1 MSESIAVMRSLI
13 IRKTRTTE
21 RVVSSPTQH
30 PSPYPPLL
38 HHGQGEGQALNPLP
52 RHGVLSKITQ
62 HKEGGEGPGH
72 DLPHLLL
79 VPVPRLLQGKVQDT
93 SVRPVQ
99 GDGRGGD

>member
-1 MSESIAVMRSLI
+1 M
-13 IRKTRTTE
+13 
-21 RVVSSPTQH
+21 
-30 PSPYPPLL
+30 
-38 HHGQGEGQALNPLP
+38 
-52 RHGVLSKITQ
+52 GVLSKITQ
-62 HKEGGEGPGH
+62 QKEGGEGPGH